1 MDKSRCEYSSE
12 ETVDRS
18 RCEIRGRLTKI
29 LMNKCKA
36 CREHLRIEKLK
47 NQGLQ
52 TQVDALEARCNV
64 YEAGRQD
71 NNTAGQKQDLATE
84 WVLRNLT
91 NKEVA
96 LRCVNFSAPPN
107 HENYDISLLM
117 HQ

>member
-18 RCEIRGRLTKI
+18 RCEIT
-29 LMNKCKA
+29 

>member
-1 MDKSRCEYSSE
+1 M
-12 ETVDRS
+12 
-18 RCEIRGRLTKI
+18 
-29 LMNKCKA
+29 
-36 CREHLRIEKLK
+36 K

-52 TQVDALEARCNV
+52 TQVDALEARFNV